1 MKYGTLLVIDDN
13 PSILTALKIC
23 LGNTFERIL
32 TLSRPDTA
40 PTLLQQEQVDLILL
54 DMNFS
59 LGVNSGQD
67 GLLWLR
73 TFRRLHAHIPVVLI
87 TAFADVQLAIKGLKS
102 GAADFVTKPWDND
115 ELIRTLK
122 DAIDRSQEVETLES
136 IETTHIHKVVD
147 QCHGNISRAAEHH
160 FPHIY
165 NRYHTPRHRRYHL
178 SLLASPA
185 QPEEPCLLDA
195 RGYSQWRLLLPPI
208 HQGITLWRTSL
219 AASPQRHGERHRQT
233 GGAA

>member
-1 MKYGTLLVIDDN
+1 MKYGTILVIDDN

-23 LGNTFERIL
+23 LGGTFEKIL
-32 TLSRPDTA
+32 TLPCPDTA
-40 PTLLQQEQVDLILL
+40 PALLQQEPVDIILL

-59 LGVNSGQD
+59 LGVNSGQE

-73 TFRRLHAHIPVVLI
+73 TLRRLHANIPVVLI
-87 TAFADVQLAIKGLKS
+87 TAYADIQLAIKGLKT

-147 QCHGNISRAAEHH
+147 KCHGNISRAAE
-160 FPHIY
+160 
-165 NRYHTPRHRRYHL
+165 
-178 SLLASPA
+178 LL
-185 QPEEPCLLDA
+185 
-195 RGYSQWRLLLPPI
+195 
-208 HQGITLWRTSL
+208 GIT
-219 AASPQRHGERHRQT
+219 RQT
-233 GGAA
+233 LYAKLKR